1 MTNAK
6 TLYSILTIPINR
18 MSANENRAGGL
29 LTQNGTPVRGYR
41 LELILALRVTVAA
54 LLAR

>member
-41 LELILALRVTVAA
+41 LELILALRVTSP
-54 LLAR
+54 RCWR